1 MELRDGS
8 LLLRPWREED
18 AQAVF
23 EACQDPEIPHWMPMI
38 PRPYA
43 FEDAR
48 AFVSGELALGG
59 HQFAIVDDGRVVGSV
74 GMQVDR
80 RENGEVGY
88 WCAADARR
96 RGLVTRALRLL
107 CRYAFD
113 ELEMRRLEAVVDPE
127 NIASQRV
134 AEKVGF
140 RREGVMR
147 SHMQH
152 PDGRRRDSV
161 LYSLLPGELD
171 A

>member
-23 EACQDPEIPHWMPMI
+23 EACQDPEIPRWMPMI
-38 PRPYA
+38 PR
-43 FEDAR
+43 R
-48 AFVSGELALGG
+48 
-59 HQFAIVDDGRVVGSV
+59 
-74 GMQVDR
+74 MQVDR
-80 RENGEVGY
+80 RENGEAGY
-88 WCAADARR
+88 WCAADV
-96 RGLVTRALRLL
+96 RGRGMVTRALRLL
-107 CRYAFD
+107 CRYAFH
-113 ELEMRRLEAVVDPE
+113 ELEMRRLEAVVDPH
-127 NIASQRV
+127 NVASQRV